1 MANSDK
7 NIVITPNISQAA
19 QPSVVFKGQGNVPIT
34 LRVLDDS
41 YGTLSFEGS
50 AGQLFSINNN
60 LTSGIIFSVN
70 DVSGIPQIDVN
81 ADGTIRIA
89 PFSGTVQLAGL
100 TVGRGAGS
108 ISTNTALGVSALN
121 VNTSGTENTAVGWYS
136 LIANTTGLGNSGFG
150 STALTSVTT
159 GNNNTALGRFSLG
172 YITTTSGNTAVG
184 VEAGRANTSGTSLTG
199 VINSVYVGYLSYGTN
214 SATNEI
220 VIGSSAYGKGSNS
233 TVLGNTS
240 TTQSW
245 IYGTTVISN
254 TGGSNYGENLR
265 LPESS
270 LGWSVIHMGGS
281 AAINGT
287 GANQWSL
294 IKADSSRSHRFEL
307 RHNTTEVI
315 TVLTGGSVGIGT
327 TGPTSKFQ
335 VNNSGSTS
343 SPFYV
348 DAGNPADCTTLFAH
362 TGANTPVPFR
372 LTKSGYSGN
381 AGAYGILDLFMDH
394 NVAGGG
400 SNLYFSLDDS
410 AGNITEYAGIGGR
423 INSNTN
429 GSERG
434 DLYFYTMNN
443 GTSRSER
450 MVLRYD
456 GNLGIGTTNPG
467 HLLQISGANEN
478 SATYYSQ
485 LRVDGTGTYPQNIA
499 GISLNTSAAVQSH
512 IRFLENGTVKAQI
525 RYNEGSTQTNKLSV
539 YSFITS
545 ATVLTADCSSNNVG
559 IGTYSPNRRLVIAGN
574 SADPQINIYKSP
586 DGTINAA
593 QMVVSLGTGSSQSN
607 SGTTGGNEYG
617 ILQLYHAG
625 TVRCQ
630 LYAYPGGNFVLD
642 GMSFGSSSTPPSQV
656 YIAAPTAATTALIV
670 RGFTSQTAPLTV
682 WQNSSGALLDYV
694 SADGNTSIT
703 NTDMDWTPNYSG
715 GVSSPSSGTFQK
727 TSGNNGQ
734 WDAQVYSSEGF
745 TKSAHVTFKASQIN
759 AYLMVGLNSDPSADA
774 IYSSIDYAIYCHA
787 DNYIYIYENGAQI
800 GSNYGIYSTSTVLSV
815 VYDGVN
821 VTYYKDG
828 TIIRQ
833 VARAV
838 GNALY
843 LDSSF
848 YTLNGAINSVKF
860 GPALPNVGAQGT
872 ANYLAKFSTANS
884 LVNSSIQDTGS
895 GVIVNSVATPRYYSV
910 SVNAGNATRLG
921 QWFATEGNV
930 ALMIQVSS
938 DTGGNSGTSTYLYNG
953 GFNVAG
959 TSSGVY
965 AKLLP
970 LMIGRGHGN
979 SADSS
984 VSSTDAG
991 GWTVFLYTGTTNAAY
1006 TMGVAVGVATGLNN
1020 KALRIT
1026 VTELRGG
1033 MTYTADGSSISYPTT
1048 GGPGILQHTYGAIS
1062 SAGTISCSGGFT
1074 TYDYVSQATGWYGSY
1089 TSYLKRVEM
1098 SANFAVGNYL
1108 EIFRIGFFSRINI
1121 LMTSFGDSPE
1131 PNITKSYT
1139 FISGYGSSGS
1149 GILQPHHSFGNTSS
1163 YDVDLEY
1170 VYSSGWVYVRARRTA
1185 SADITKRRWIVVR
1198 VEGVNGSGGF
1208 EWVSGT
1214 GTSALSGYLTQ
1225 SINAYSYYSAPPPAL
1240 GTGAGTSVTLAAASA
1255 VGTGAGG
1262 SIILQPGAQATS
1274 GGNGSIEFKD
1284 ASGTTRAYIQN
1295 TSFILGSSG
1304 GTDGNIAG
1312 LGTAAVSVT
1321 ASEGYF
1327 RSLVAFGSG
1336 STAAYLS
1343 RDGGA
1348 SAQAVISVKN
1358 WGNTDGSSFAYKSST
1373 PSAFSTDQNNLALSS
1388 SAFQRLSASGANRTI
1403 TGIAPP
1409 TNGSHVDGRMMRIYN
1424 VGTTFNLILAHNS
1437 TSSTDVNR
1445 MFCVGQAAITIAPYD
1460 YAELIYDSSDNGRG
1474 GAGWRV
1480 H

>member
-245 IYGTTVISN
+245 IYGTGVIYNPGVSD
-254 TGGSNYGENLR
+254 NYNENIR
-265 LPESS
+265 LPESAS
-270 LGWSVIHMGGS
+270 GFATIHMGGS
-281 AAINGT
+281 PAISGT
-287 GANQWSL
+287 GSNQWAL
-294 IKADSSRSHRFEL
+294 IKNSSGNSHRFDI
-307 RHNTTEVI
+307 RHNNTAVVTALVNGNIGIGTTSPSQILHVVGNSSNTNTEADIGVYGFI
-315 TVLTGGSVGIGT
+315 INSNATTNAGSAIGLGANGSAGALIVGQRVGANNETVMKLQTRNSAGTSGTRVTIDGSGNVGIGT
-327 TGPTSKFQ
+327 T
-335 VNNSGSTS
+335 
-343 SPFYV
+343 SPGAKLDV
-348 DAGNPADCTTLFAH
+348 AGNFRVG
-362 TGANTPVPFR
+362 TG
-372 LTKSGYSGN
+372 
-381 AGAYGILDLFMDH
+381 GATQ
-394 NVAGGG
+394 GG
-400 SNLYFSLDDS
+400 LV
-410 AGNITEYAGIGGR
+410 NITGGQY
-423 INSNTN
+423 NQFNLS
-429 GSERG
+429 
-434 DLYFYTMNN
+434 
-443 GTSRSER
+443 
-450 MVLRYD
+450 YD
-456 GNLGIGTTNPG
+456 GNWGLLIGHGDGSLSSGYHGLRNAAVINVPASPLHLGTGNSPRMTIGGSGYVGIGTTVP
-467 HLLQISGANEN
+467 
-478 SATYYSQ
+478 
-485 LRVDGTGTYPQNIA
+485 
-499 GISLNTSAAVQSH
+499 
-512 IRFLENGTVKAQI
+512 
-525 RYNEGSTQTNKLSV
+525 NKS
-539 YSFITS
+539 
-545 ATVLTADCSSNNVG
+545 
-559 IGTYSPNRRLVIAGN
+559 LVIASNGGDSN
-574 SADPQINIYKSP
+574 ITIYKSP
-586 DGTINAA
+586 DGSLNSA
-593 QMVVSLGTGSSQSN
+593 QLVAGIGSGSSSSN
-607 SGTTGGNEYG
+607 SGTTGGSEYG
-617 ILQLYHAG
+617 IVNVWHNGSERA
-625 TVRCQ
+625 R
-630 LYAYPGGNFVLD
+630 LYAYDAGINNVCNFALD
-642 GMSFGSSSTPPSQV
+642 PMAFGTATAIAQLYVAPRTASTPG
-656 YIAAPTAATTALIV
+656 TIV
-670 RGFTSQTAPLTV
+670 RGFTSQTAPLSA

-703 NTDMDWTPNYSG
+703 FTDMDWTPNYSG

-734 WDAQVYSSEGF
+734 WDGQVYSSEGF

-759 AYLMVGLNSDPSADA
+759 AYLMVGLNSDPSTDA
-774 IYSSIDYAIYCHA
+774 VYSSIDYAIYCHA

-860 GPALPNVGAQGT
+860 GPSIPNVGAQGT

-921 QWFATEGNV
+921 QWYAIEGNV
-930 ALMIQVSS
+930 SFMIQVSS

-953 GFNVAG
+953 GFNVISNTPG
-959 TSSGVY
+959 QYV
-965 AKLLP
+965 KLLP
-970 LMIGRGHGN
+970 LMVGRGHGD

-984 VSSTDAG
+984 VDSTNAG
-991 GWTVFLYTGTTNAAY
+991 GWTVFLYTGSTSAAY
-1006 TMGVAVGVATGLNN
+1006 TMGIAVGVPTGKAN
-1020 KALRIT
+1020 KALKVT

-1033 MTYTADGSSISYPTT
+1033 MTYTADGSSIAYPTVSYPSLLGHSYGNVSSIGTVY
-1048 GGPGILQHTYGAIS
+1048 GPTVQ
-1062 SAGTISCSGGFT
+1062 AGTLYTDKWYQGSLYTFGRIFT
-1074 TYDYVSQATGWYGSY
+1074 VSNNLPST
-1089 TSYLKRVEM
+1089 
-1098 SANFAVGNYL
+1098 VGNYIEL
-1108 EIFRIGFFSRINI
+1108 FECA
-1121 LMTSFGDSPE
+1121 
-1131 PNITKSYT
+1131 
-1139 FISGYGSSGS
+1139 
-1149 GILQPHHSFGNTSS
+1149 
-1163 YDVDLEY
+1163 
-1170 VYSSGWVYVRARRTA
+1170 RARNSPIQIFINA
-1185 SADITKRRWIVVR
+1185 NNANQGKFYNIVFDSTYN
-1198 VEGVNGSGGF
+1198 GGSGGIVIPNYVGGNSSSDDF
-1208 EWVSGT
+1208 ELEIAHVDSNYSRFRLKRTAGT
-1214 GTSALSGYLTQ
+1214 NNRAFQAFINIQVGNTGADSVQLKTGIGTSTLGSTEYGNNTYLTGA
-1225 SINAYSYYSAPPPAL
+1225 IAAFNASTYS
-1240 GTGAGTSVTLAAASA
+1240 GAGRSLYLYGANGQTS
-1255 VGTGAGG
+1255 GAGG
-1262 SIILQPGAQATS
+1262 SVILQPGAQASTGGDGTITFNSSS
-1274 GGNGSIEFKD
+1274 GSAISKFSTNSSALTINTQSG
-1284 ASGTTRAYIQN
+1284 ASFALKNSTGTTVLSVSNAYLTLGADLDCSGVSLRNVGAAFQSGYAQWIIVNPKIQFPN
-1295 TSFILGSSG
+1295 SYSSP
-1304 GTDGNIAG
+1304 
-1312 LGTAAVSVT
+1312 TAAIE
-1321 ASEGYF
+1321 A
-1327 RSLVAFGSG
+1327 GSAG
-1336 STAAYLS
+1336 
-1343 RDGGA
+1343 
-1348 SAQAVISVKN
+1348 QIKV
-1358 WGNTDGSSFAYKSST
+1358 TDGSTGGGSFAFTSSS
-1373 PSAFSTDQNNLALSS
+1373 PSAYSADQNNLVLTG

-1409 TNGSHVDGRMMRIYN
+1409 TGGSHVDGRMMRIYN

-1460 YAELIYDSSDNGRG
+1460 YAELIYDSTDNGRG